1 MKKVMIGL
9 IAVIVIQFVVIAALY
24 RSTNVVNDCSC
35 IHEKEL
41 KRLKKTNWLL
51 KTQLFREKARLDD
64 DRNGDSCPLCG
75 NDSIIE
81 LLYGYRYLDVDSFN
95 GKKIYASGGCMV
107 SNASKRYVC
116 RKCAYQWGLLKEYQK

>member
-107 SNASKRYVC
+107 SNASKSYVC
-116 RKCAYQWGLLKEYQK
+116 RKCTYQWGLLKEYQK

>member
-35 IHEKEL
+35 SHEKEL
-41 KRLKKTNWLL
+41 RRLKKENRMLIQ
-51 KTQLFREKARLDD
+51 QLAREKSRLYDK
-64 DRNGDSCPLCG
+64 RNVDSCTLFG
-75 NDSIIE
+75 NDSIFE
-81 LLYGYRYLDVDSFN
+81 VLYGIRYLDVDSCD
-95 GKKIYASGGCMV
+95 GKKTYISGGCVV

-116 RKCAYQWGLLKEYQK
+116 RKCAYQWGLLREYQK

>member
-1 MKKVMIGL
+1 MIGL

-41 KRLKKTNWLL
+41 KRLKKANRMLIQ
-51 KTQLFREKARLDD
+51 QLAREKSRLDD
-64 DRNGDSCPLCG
+64 KRNGDFCPLCG
-75 NDSIIE
+75 NDSIFE
-81 LLYGYRYLDVDSFN
+81 VLYGIRYLDVDSCD
-95 GKKIYASGGCMV
+95 GKKTYISGGCVV

-116 RKCAYQWGLLKEYQK
+116 RKCAYQWGLLREYQK

>member
-35 IHEKEL
+35 SHEKEL
-41 KRLKKTNWLL
+41 RRLKKANRMLIQ
-51 KTQLFREKARLDD
+51 QLAREKSRLDD
-64 DRNGDSCPLCG
+64 KRNGDSCPLCG
-75 NDSIIE
+75 NDSIFE
-81 LLYGYRYLDVDSFN
+81 VLYGIRYLDVDSCD
-95 GKKIYASGGCMV
+95 GKKAYISGGCIV

-116 RKCAYQWGLLKEYQK
+116 RKCAYQWGLLREYQK